1 MKEIRQPCSMVT
13 GVRMYIPLPPNI
25 LYSIH
30 RFYNN
35 NYRRKEVPR
44 VQLDGWPLKI
54 IWFNNVFSCALKL
67 TCTYKIR

>member
-1 MKEIRQPCSMVT
+1 MLHGNWGENVHT
-13 GVRMYIPLPPNI
+13 FAPNI